1 MKILCLM
8 IFLQMAVYGFSQE
21 KPAVY
26 KVVKP
31 ATSFMYHI
39 DCYLDQDTLPTSFF
53 KEIRSFALFNT
64 NTDAGVD
71 FSLSAWKLTVEDAKG
86 KKAVFYSRKD
96 NPNAFS
102 LEMITAMQ
110 GKEGQLP
117 KSIVFDSIRIS
128 RTDKSGTT
136 SVDGG
141 KAVFFRGKTKKTCH

>member
-1 MKILCLM
+1 MKTVFLM
-8 IFLQMAVYGFSQE
+8 IFLQMACDGFGQE

-31 ATSFMYHI
+31 AISFMYHI
-39 DCYLDQDTLPTSFF
+39 DCYLDKDTLPTSFF
-53 KEIRSFALFNT
+53 NEIRSFALFNT
-64 NTDAGVD
+64 NTDAGMD

-117 KSIVFDSIRIS
+117 KSIVFDAIQIA